1 VTVTR
6 GCVGVWHILT
16 GKLMDKLAYNA
27 LGAIVTHA
35 LITQDGRWHYCFRS
49 KFENVSEGPLFG
61 FRHILAAESGSILIW
76 EWPKR
81 RVFFRAEQPSVK
93 QIMLM
98 EEDTK
103 FLTASR
109 LGPANEGKAVVVVR
123 YIFDLCLY
131 TINQC

>member
-1 VTVTR
+1 VAVTVTR

-27 LGAIVTHA
+27 LEAIVTHA
-35 LITQDGRWHYCFRS
+35 LITQDGRYNILISIDPTIFDRS
-49 KFENVSEGPLFG
+49 FLWIYRN
-61 FRHILAAESGSILIW
+61 ILAAESGSKLIW

-81 RVFFRAEQPSVK
+81 RVCFRAEQPSVK

-123 YIFDLCLY
+123 
-131 TINQC
+131 